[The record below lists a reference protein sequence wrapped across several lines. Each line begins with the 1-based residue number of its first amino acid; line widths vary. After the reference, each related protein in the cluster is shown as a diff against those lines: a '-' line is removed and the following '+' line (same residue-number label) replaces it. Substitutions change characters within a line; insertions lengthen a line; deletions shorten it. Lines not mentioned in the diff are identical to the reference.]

1 LTLAPE
7 FGKLVLTMN
16 WELYIMDTI
25 SKIRSLQTELNNEDL
40 DVPKMRREVNQS
52 NMRWLLRNVSIKNPL
67 RAKRIIKLIKEI
79 I

>member
-1 LTLAPE
+1 
-7 FGKLVLTMN
+7 
-16 WELYIMDTI
+16 MDTI

-40 DVPKMRREVNQS
+40 DIPKMRREVNEV
-52 NMRWLLRNVSIKNPL
+52 NMRWLLRNVSIKNTW

>member
-1 LTLAPE
+1 
-7 FGKLVLTMN
+7 
-16 WELYIMDTI
+16 MDTI

>member
-1 LTLAPE
+1 
-7 FGKLVLTMN
+7 
-16 WELYIMDTI
+16 MDTI

-40 DVPKMRREVNQS
+40 DIPQMRREVNEL

-79 I
+79 R